1 MSEPA
6 DESPKPPSPPAV
18 PPPAAEPP
26 SSEPKRRWT
35 RYKLPVNRKDRA
47 VRSAPLPSAPA
58 PATDGPP
65 KSNAIR
71 VLLIVAGVLV
81 LIPVVGC
88 LFLWAIC
95 SRGLR

>member
-6 DESPKPPSPPAV
+6 EEPPKPPEPAPPPAV
-18 PPPAAEPP
+18 EP
-26 SSEPKRRWT
+26 SSTEPKRRWT

-58 PATDGPP
+58 PSSDPPP

-71 VLLIVAGVLV
+71 VLLIVAGVLILV
-81 LIPVVGC
+81 PVVGC